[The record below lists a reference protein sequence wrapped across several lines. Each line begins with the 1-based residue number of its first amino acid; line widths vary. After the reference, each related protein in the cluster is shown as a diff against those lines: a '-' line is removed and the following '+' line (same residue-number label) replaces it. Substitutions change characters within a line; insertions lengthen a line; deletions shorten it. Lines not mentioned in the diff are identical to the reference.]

1 LLSTDNNRSFRIRL
15 TLNGC
20 YDFRQLLGLI
30 DLAGGEHVPR
40 AEARSVRGPYRTG
53 IRRREQIVQS
63 ASIVFAEFG
72 YSGGSIRTIAERV
85 GASPATL
92 IQHFG
97 SKEGLLQAVL
107 DDWDRQTAELLASGG
122 RTGLAYFEALHELMT
137 FHLQHRALLELF
149 VTMTA
154 EATSTSHPAHDFI
167 RHHYAVAHK
176 IWAEQLRAARDRDE
190 IGPLSGA
197 QIEAEIRQLIAV
209 ADGLEIQ
216 WLLDPSVDLHGLF
229 KTYLDQTTQ
238 RWVAGRPVRAPQ
250 ASLA

>member
-1 LLSTDNNRSFRIRL
+1 M
-15 TLNGC
+15 
-20 YDFRQLLGLI
+20 
-30 DLAGGEHVPR
+30 PR
-40 AEARSVRGPYRTG
+40 AEARSLRGPYRTG
-53 IRRREQIVQS
+53 IRRRQQIIES

-107 DDWDRQTAELLASGG
+107 EDWDRQTREMLVSAG
-122 RTGLAYFEALHELMT
+122 RTGLAFFEAIHELMN

-167 RHHYAVAHK
+167 RRHYASAHK
-176 IWAEQLRAARDRDE
+176 WWADQLRIARDRDE
-190 IGPLSGA
+190 ISPLTGA
-197 QIEAEIRQLIAV
+197 
-209 ADGLEIQ
+209 
-216 WLLDPSVDLHGLF
+216 
-229 KTYLDQTTQ
+229 
-238 RWVAGRPVRAPQ
+238 
-250 ASLA
+250 

>member
-1 LLSTDNNRSFRIRL
+1 M
-15 TLNGC
+15 
-20 YDFRQLLGLI
+20 
-30 DLAGGEHVPR
+30 PR
-40 AEARSVRGPYRTG
+40 AEARSLRGPYRTG
-53 IRRREQIVQS
+53 IRRRQQIIES

-107 DDWDRQTAELLASGG
+107 EDWDRQTGEMLVSAG
-122 RTGLAYFEALHELMT
+122 RTGLAFFEALHELMN

-167 RHHYAVAHK
+167 RRHYASAHK
-176 IWAEQLRAARDRDE
+176 WWADQLRIARDRDE
-190 IGPLSGA
+190 ISPLTGA
-197 QIEAEIRQLIAV
+197 QIEAEVRQLIAV

-216 WLLDPSVDLHGLF
+216 WLLDPSVDLHGHF
-229 KTYLDQTTQ
+229 KAYVDQTIQ
-238 RWVAGRPVRAPQ
+238 KWVAGRPVLVPE

>member
-1 LLSTDNNRSFRIRL
+1 M
-15 TLNGC
+15 
-20 YDFRQLLGLI
+20 
-30 DLAGGEHVPR
+30 PR
-40 AEARSVRGPYRTG
+40 AEARSLRGPYRTG
-53 IRRREQIVQS
+53 IRRRQQIIES

-107 DDWDRQTAELLASGG
+107 DDWDRQTGDMLASGG
-122 RTGLAYFEALHELMT
+122 KTGLAFFEAIHELMN

-167 RHHYAVAHK
+167 RRHYASAHK
-176 IWAEQLRAARDRDE
+176 WWADQLRIARDRDE
-190 IGPLSGA
+190 ISPLTGA
-197 QIEAEIRQLIAV
+197 QIEAEVRQLIAV

-216 WLLDPSVDLHGLF
+216 WLLDPSVDLHGHF
-229 KTYLDQTTQ
+229 KAYVDQTIQ
-238 RWVAGRPVRAPQ
+238 KWVAGRPVLVQ
-250 ASLA
+250 EASLA

>member
-1 LLSTDNNRSFRIRL
+1 M
-15 TLNGC
+15 
-20 YDFRQLLGLI
+20 
-30 DLAGGEHVPR
+30 PR
-40 AEARSVRGPYRTG
+40 AEARSLRGPYRTG
-53 IRRREQIVQS
+53 IRRRQQIIES

-107 DDWDRQTAELLASGG
+107 DDWDRQTREMLVSGG
-122 RTGLAYFEALHELMT
+122 RTGLAFFEAIHELMN

-167 RHHYAVAHK
+167 RRHYASAHK
-176 IWAEQLRAARDRDE
+176 WWADQLRIARDRDE
-190 IGPLSGA
+190 IGPLTGA
-197 QIEAEIRQLIAV
+197 QIEAEVRQLIAV

-216 WLLDPSVDLHGLF
+216 WLLDPSVDLHGHF
-229 KTYLDQTTQ
+229 KAYVEQAIQ
-238 RWVAGRPVRAPQ
+238 RWVAGRPVLAPE

>member
-1 LLSTDNNRSFRIRL
+1 M
-15 TLNGC
+15 
-20 YDFRQLLGLI
+20 
-30 DLAGGEHVPR
+30 PR
-40 AEARSVRGPYRTG
+40 AEARSLRGPYRTG
-53 IRRREQIVQS
+53 IRRRQQIIES

-107 DDWDRQTAELLASGG
+107 DDWDRQTGDMLASGG
-122 RTGLAYFEALHELMT
+122 KTGLAFFEAIHELMN

-167 RHHYAVAHK
+167 RRHYASAHK
-176 IWAEQLRAARDRDE
+176 WWADQLRIARDRDE
-190 IGPLSGA
+190 ISPLTGA
-197 QIEAEIRQLIAV
+197 QIAAEVRQMIAV

-216 WLLDPSVDLHGLF
+216 WLLDPSVDLHGHF
-229 KTYLDQTTQ
+229 KAYVDQTIQ
-238 RWVAGRPVRAPQ
+238 RWVAGRPVLAPE

>member
-1 LLSTDNNRSFRIRL
+1 
-15 TLNGC
+15 
-20 YDFRQLLGLI
+20 
-30 DLAGGEHVPR
+30 VPR
-40 AEARSVRGPYRTG
+40 TEARSLRGPYRTG
-53 IRRREQIVQS
+53 IRRRQQIIES

-92 IQHFG
+92 IHFG

-107 DDWDRQTAELLASGG
+107 EDWDRQTREMLVSAG
-122 RTGLAYFEALHELMT
+122 RTGLAFFEAIHELMN

-167 RHHYAVAHK
+167 RRHYASAHK
-176 IWAEQLRAARDRDE
+176 WWADQLRIARDRDE
-190 IGPLSGA
+190 ISPLTGA
-197 QIEAEIRQLIAV
+197 QIEAEVRQLIAV

-216 WLLDPSVDLHGLF
+216 WLLDPSVDLHGHF
-229 KTYLDQTTQ
+229 KAYVDQTIQ
-238 RWVAGRPVRAPQ
+238 RWVAGRPVLAPQ